1 MNLMKKKK
9 TMLYLKKSSGL
20 YLLLLPSVIALILF
34 NFIPMYGVLIA
45 FQDYNPTKGIWGS
58 TWVGLAN
65 FIQYFQSYQFGRT
78 LWNTF
83 AISMLGILLSFPLP
97 ILLALMCNQMRA
109 KASKKFFQTATYLPH
124 FISTVVM
131 AGMIILFLSP
141 SQGVIAR
148 LFGYIGVAFPNVMG
162 NAKAF
167 PWIYVLT
174 ELWQH
179 LGWDS
184 ILYIAALSSID
195 PSFYEAAALDG
206 ASKFQMIRYIDI
218 PSIMPT
224 VCIQLILRSGAILS
238 VGFEKILLLQNN
250 MNLAGSEV
258 ISTYV
263 YKLGIVGGQYGLSSA
278 IGLFNTL
285 VGMIMLL
292 IVNKIVAKMQGTS
305 LF

>member
-1 MNLMKKKK
+1 MKKKK

-34 NFIPMYGVLIA
+34 NFVPMYGVLMA
-45 FQDYNPTKGIWGS
+45 FQDYHPVKGIWGS
-58 TWVGLAN
+58 TWVGLDN

-97 ILLALMCNQMRA
+97 IFLALMCNQMRA
-109 KASKKFFQTATYLPH
+109 KMYKKFFQVATYLPH

-131 AGMIILFLSP
+131 CGMIILFLSP

-148 LFGYIGVAFPNVMG
+148 LLRYIGVTLPNVMG
-162 NAKAF
+162 SAQAF

-184 ILYIAALSSID
+184 ILYIAALSAID

-218 PSIMPT
+218 PSILPT

-250 MNLAGSEV
+250 MNLGGSEV

-285 VGMIMLL
+285 AGMIMLL